1 MNPRHPTGRRVLL
14 LVAFGIAFGAS
25 LAFGAEEREGTAE
38 PEPPVVAAPPPVDAP
53 GVAVPV
59 AVQDSARVAREGAF
73 AFVDSL
79 VLDRGLPPELKI
91 LLLERLLASH
101 PGLRE
106 SWTYRA
112 ADRLGRLYMDTGN
125 IEDAVSFLELAV
137 EGRGDDADL
146 LNTLGYLYA
155 EENIRIERAEE
166 LVRRALAAAPP
177 TIEPRV
183 LGYYHDSLGWVL
195 HRRGQDS
202 TAGVELELANRMAP
216 GTPEIRS
223 HLVDVYEALGRVED
237 GSRILAEDLVAS
249 RGLDPELRT
258 RLRQLHHTTPEG
270 KPLPIE
276 AEVEQKVLAL
286 EVAELDRV
294 EAVGGTILR
303 LEARDGFPLVASYFP
318 AGSGKGKSKGSAKRR
333 AKEEASSPAV
343 VLLPMFGGSRA
354 DYEPLAHELARSGI
368 TALALDPRGHG
379 ASVTEELWST
389 AQYQDD
395 LPSFLQGALL
405 DLEAALAYLRGSP
418 ASGSEAPKGDE
429 RSEEGDGE
437 EEGRPLAVIGASLG
451 GMVGALGVTDEEEV
465 KALVLLS
472 PGPADPFVEAVASAP
487 HRPTL
492 LVAAAQDRTANA
504 GAEAMLAHLD
514 ASRSKL
520 VVYPG
525 SAHGT
530 ELLAGAEAQGGAKA
544 AGGAKGAKGQAGAEP
559 LVPLVVRWLGAAFK
573 EARGL

>member
-1 MNPRHPTGRRVLL
+1 VSGVPG
-14 LVAFGIAFGAS
+14 
-25 LAFGAEEREGTAE
+25 EEAA
-38 PEPPVVAAPPPVDAP
+38 PVAAA
-53 GVAVPV
+53 
-59 AVQDSARVAREGAF
+59 DSAQVARAGAF

-79 VLDRGLPPELKI
+79 VLDRGVPPELKI
-91 LLLERLLASH
+91 LLLERLLSTY

-106 SWTYRA
+106 DWTYRA
-112 ADRLGRLYMDTGN
+112 ADRLGRIYVETGN
-125 IEDAVSFLELAV
+125 TEEAIAFLEQAV

-155 EENIRIERAEE
+155 QENIRIDRAEE
-166 LVRRALAAAPP
+166 LVRRALATAPP
-177 TIEPRV
+177 TIEERV

-195 HRRGQDS
+195 HRKGQDS
-202 TAGVELELANRMAP
+202 TAVGELELANRMAP
-216 GTPEIRS
+216 ETPEIRS
-223 HLVDVYEALGRVED
+223 HLVDVYEVLGRVEE

-276 AEVEQKVLAL
+276 LEVEQKVLAL

-294 EAVGGTILR
+294 EAAGGKILR

-318 AGSGKGKSKGSAKRR
+318 AGSGKGKPKGSAKRR
-333 AKEEASSPAV
+333 EKEEASAPAV
-343 VLLPMFGGSRA
+343 VLIPMFGGSRA
-354 DYEPLAHELARSGI
+354 DYEPLAHELAHSGI
-368 TALALDPRGHG
+368 NALALDPRGHG
-379 ASVTEELWST
+379 ASVTEDLWST
-389 AQYQDD
+389 SQFQDD
-395 LPSFLQGALL
+395 LPSYVQGGLL
-405 DLEAALAYLRGSP
+405 DLEAAISYLRGTPP
-418 ASGSEAPKGDE
+418 AGGEAGKGDE
-429 RSEEGDGE
+429 RSEDEEDE
-437 EEGRPLAVIGASLG
+437 EEAGRPLAVIGASLG
-451 GMVGALGVTDEEEV
+451 GMVGALGVTDEEAV

-492 LVAAAQDRTANA
+492 LVASAQDRTANA

-530 ELLAGAEAQGGAKA
+530 ELLAGAEAEGAAKA
-544 AGGAKGAKGQAGAEP
+544 AGGVKGAKGAKGQEGAEP

>member
-1 MNPRHPTGRRVLL
+1 MEAAP
-14 LVAFGIAFGAS
+14 
-25 LAFGAEEREGTAE
+25 
-38 PEPPVVAAPPPVDAP
+38 VAAA
-53 GVAVPV
+53 
-59 AVQDSARVAREGAF
+59 DSGQVARAGAF

-91 LLLERLLASH
+91 LLLERLLSTY

-106 SWTYRA
+106 DWTYRA
-112 ADRLGRLYMDTGN
+112 ADRLGRIYVETGN
-125 IEDAVSFLELAV
+125 TEEAIAFLEQAV

-155 EENIRIERAEE
+155 EENIRIDRAEE
-166 LVRRALAAAPP
+166 LVRRALATAPP
-177 TIEPRV
+177 TIEERV

-202 TAGVELELANRMAP
+202 TAVVELELANRMAP

-223 HLVDVYEALGRVED
+223 HLVDVYEVLGRVEE

-276 AEVEQKVLAL
+276 IEIEQKVLAL

-294 EAVGGTILR
+294 EAAGGKILR

-318 AGSGKGKSKGSAKRR
+318 AGSGKGKPKGSAKRR
-333 AKEEASSPAV
+333 EKAEASAPAA

-354 DYEPLAHELARSGI
+354 DYEPLAHELAHSGI
-368 TALALDPRGHG
+368 NALALDPRGHG

-389 AQYQDD
+389 SISSRMTCRA
-395 LPSFLQGALL
+395 SCRGRSSIWRRRS
-405 DLEAALAYLRGSP
+405 AYLRGAPP
-418 ASGSEAPKGDE
+418 AGGEAGKGDE
-429 RSEEGDGE
+429 RSEDGE
-437 EEGRPLAVIGASLG
+437 DEEGGRPLAVIGASLG
-451 GMVGALGVTDEEEV
+451 GMVGALGVTDEEAV

-492 LVAAAQDRTANA
+492 LVASAQDKTANE

-530 ELLAGAEAQGGAKA
+530 ELLAGAEARGTTQAGANPQGGAKSQ
-544 AGGAKGAKGQAGAEP
+544 GGAKGAKGQEGAEP